1 MKDNFH
7 PHFQSEISVCQIEKK
22 KPVKVTRNVTIERA
36 LDEIQSGRFKSDIEV
51 IRRLVSEHGHDDG
64 KVKSAKK
71 NLPAYTFSGKIDGL
85 QAQAMQEKRFTHS
98 GLMHLDF
105 DHLENAVEIRDR
117 IATDPFT
124 LAAWVSPSGKGV
136 KGLCIVPKTDQEGN
150 HKKSFE
156 VVSDYF
162 KTKYE
167 LDLDQSCSNSNRL
180 CYASYDPDLKINDQ
194 AREID
199 HKPKNDRKP
208 PPKKKRK
215 DVGFTPPPH
224 EGIHAWLPKA
234 VWERRKAGM
243 SREQAE
249 ADLLAYDGTMR
260 RAFQTDEVSRALD
273 LAYKPKNLK
282 RQNDYFHASSAT
294 FLIQNDEGRWLPLR
308 SDSYKRYLKV
318 VRGLYSS
325 EEIDEE
331 TVRIQME
338 NDVARYGALCGQD
351 SGFYNK
357 DGARILVTEDMDLIE
372 QIEGL
377 FPTIASIIKGLLV
390 ASEEPH
396 IAEAQT
402 HTFFG
407 WMKSSVEALRAGR
420 HQQQQAL
427 AICGIADCGKSLIQ
441 HQLITPCLAGRSADA
456 MRYFLRDNDFNAN
469 LFAAEH
475 LFLDDCRTQ
484 SKISTRLAFGEKI
497 KTHTVGATI
506 KSLHSKGKD
515 EISVKPWWRITITL
529 NDDPESLMVLPPL
542 NENFDDKLII
552 LRASRFDFPMPV
564 TSTEEKEKF
573 AQKIKSEIPAF
584 LYWLINKYQ
593 IPEQYADPRRY
604 NVVTFHHPYLKRSLE
619 SLAPEYD
626 LLDLIDVTLE
636 QDLSHGQVW
645 ISAEK
650 LEERIRQLN
659 PRRAEQV
666 FTFRQ
671 SCGKYLQRLSV
682 KEPLRIRSA
691 RTASE
696 RGWLITPKNDGC
708 DG

>member
-1 MKDNFH
+1 MSAIKTNLH
-7 PHFQSEISVCQIEKK
+7 LQSEISVCRIEKGK
-22 KPVKVTRNVTIERA
+22 TVEVMRNVTISRA

-51 IRRLVSEHGHDDG
+51 IRRLVSEHGHDDD
-64 KVKSAKK
+64 KVKSAKM
-71 NLPAYTFSGKIDGL
+71 NLPAYIFSGKIDG
-85 QAQAMQEKRFTHS
+85 AVKQAMEEKRFTHS
-98 GLMHLDF
+98 GLIQLDF
-105 DHLENAVEIRDR
+105 DHIQNADEIRDQ
-117 IATDPFT
+117 IAADPFT
-124 LAAWVSPSGKGV
+124 LAAWVSPSGTGV
-136 KGLCIVPKTDQEGN
+136 KGLCIVPKTDKKDD

-156 VVSDYF
+156 IVGDYF
-162 KTKYE
+162 KTKYN
-167 LDLDQSCSNSNRL
+167 LDIDQACKNANRL
-180 CYASYDPDLKINDQ
+180 CYAGYDPDLKINDQ

-199 HKPKNDRKP
+199 HKPRREQLSKQ
-208 PPKKKRK
+208 KKKV
-215 DVGFTPPPH
+215 VGFTPPPH
-224 EGIHAWLPKA
+224 EGINEWLPKA
-234 VWERRKAGM
+234 AWERRKAGM
-243 SREQAE
+243 NREQAE
-249 ADLLAYDGTMR
+249 ADLLTYDGTMR
-260 RAFQTDEVSRALD
+260 RSFQDNEVSRALD
-273 LAYKPKNLK
+273 LAYKPKNHK
-282 RQNDYFHASSAT
+282 AQSDYFHAPSAT
-294 FLIQNDEGRWLPLR
+294 FLVQNAEGRWLPLR
-308 SDSYKRYLKV
+308 SEAYKRYLKV

-325 EEIDEE
+325 EDIDQE

-338 NDVARYGALCGQD
+338 NDVARYGALCGQN
-351 SGFYNK
+351 SGFYDK
-357 DGARILVTEDMDLIE
+357 DGARILVTENMNLIE
-372 QIEGL
+372 PIEGT
-377 FPTIASIIKGLLV
+377 FPTIASIVKGLLV
-390 ASEEPH
+390 ASEESD

-407 WMKSSVEALRAGR
+407 WLKSSVEALRAGR
-420 HQQQQAL
+420 YQQQQAL

-584 LYWLINKYQ
+584 LFWLINKYQ
-593 IPEQYADPRRY
+593 IPEKYADPRRY
-604 NVVTFHHPYLKRSLE
+604 NVATFHHPYLKRSLE

-650 LEERIRQLN
+650 LEERIRQLH